1 MDGLLQTI
9 TLKNRPGV
17 QVSRQIHLNPRGV
30 LRHNI
35 FKIQAAVV
43 KPKLDG
49 IPAILKIKTTK
60 VQEVSAPGPAIMQ
73 LQRIPG

>member
-17 QVSRQIHLNPRGV
+17 QVPRQIRLNPRGA
-30 LRHNI
+30 LRLKI

-43 KPKLDG
+43 KLKLDG
-49 IPAILKIKTTK
+49 ILAILKIKTTK
-60 VQEVSAPGPAIMQ
+60 VQEVSAPGPVIKQ